1 MADSNVVEIVDSI
14 REAGAEDSTLYR
26 LAAIGV
32 NSVYSSYRNDKTEL
46 MDLYG
51 RLPKETI
58 AEMWDDL
65 DSKLKVSYVDA
76 NVEDFKNW
84 IRNG

>member
-32 NSVYSSYRNDKTEL
+32 NSVYSSYRNDKQEL
-46 MDLYG
+46 MNLYG
-51 RLPKETI
+51 QLPKETI

-76 NVEDFKNW
+76 NAEDFKNW

>member
-32 NSVYSSYRNDKTEL
+32 NSVYSSYRNDKQEL

-51 RLPKETI
+51 QLPKETI

>member
-14 REAGAEDSTLYR
+14 REAGAEDSTLYK

-32 NSVYSSYRNDKTEL
+32 NSVYSSYRNDKQEL

-51 RLPKETI
+51 RLPKKVV

-76 NVEDFKNW
+76 NAEDFKDW
-84 IRNG
+84 IRNA